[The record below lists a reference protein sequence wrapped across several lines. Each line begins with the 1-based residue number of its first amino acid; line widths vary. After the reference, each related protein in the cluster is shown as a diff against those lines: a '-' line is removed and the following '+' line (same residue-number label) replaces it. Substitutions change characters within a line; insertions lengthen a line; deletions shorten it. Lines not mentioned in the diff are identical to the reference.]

1 MSDLIYGVGRVLIAL
16 IFIVSGV
23 NHFLGAQGFADSIA
37 AANFPLPAQI
47 EQYLPIAK
55 NLALAY
61 LVAGIEVI
69 GGVLIFAGWLTRL
82 AAAVL
87 FVFCALTI
95 YFVHHFWDMEA
106 AARTGHQL
114 QALKNLAI
122 MGGLLLLGGR
132 GAGAV
137 SLDRI
142 ATRSAKGSTA
152 ASAPALPEQAKA

>member
-1 MSDLIYGVGRVLIAL
+1 MSDLIYGVGRVLVAI
-16 IFIVSGV
+16 IFVVSGI
-23 NHFLGAQGFADSIA
+23 NHFTGVQGFANNIA

-47 EQYLPIAK
+47 EQYLPIGK
-55 NLALAY
+55 DLALAY

-69 GGVLIFAGWLTRL
+69 AGVLIFAGLLTRL

-87 FVFCALTI
+87 FVFCGLTI
-95 YFVHHFWDMEA
+95 YFVHHFWDMQAPAQA
-106 AARTGHQL
+106 ANQI

-137 SLDRI
+137 SLDYV
-142 ATRSAKGSTA
+142 ATRSATGSTTA
-152 ASAPALPEQAKA
+152 AAPAHPEQATA